1 MVMHAIV
8 LEKENGK
15 YKRVATKEDIQKLK
29 VWVLGGVLGGVLCGS
44 LIGWAIIAG
53 LAIILFKTFT
63 G

>member
-15 YKRVATKEDIQKLK
+15 FKHVATKEDIQKIK
-29 VWVLGGVLGGVLCGS
+29 FWVLGGVLGG
-44 LIGWAIIAG
+44 WAITAG
-53 LAIILFKTFT
+53 LTIILLKVFA